1 MRPELRISE
10 DGSSTLYRADLDEHY
25 HSFHGAI
32 QESMHVFIE
41 AGLKNVRPKSALNI
55 LEIGFGTGLNALL
68 TWIHKPEGIIHYHG
82 LEKYP
87 VDPDLTALIN
97 YPQLLGGERV
107 LRHFSAMHAG
117 VWDQEM
123 VIQDDFLL
131 TKLKVDLCDFEFKT
145 RYDLVYFDAFAPE
158 KQPEL
163 WTDTI
168 FRNIFNK
175 MSHGGVL
182 TTYSAKGAVRRSMQ
196 AAGFEV
202 ERIPGPPGKREM
214 LRATKE

>member
-1 MRPELRISE
+1 MRPELKISE

-41 AGLKNVRPKSALNI
+41 AGLRKVNPKSSLNI

-82 LEKYP
+82 VEKFP
-87 VDPDLTALIN
+87 LDPDLTAMIN
-97 YPQLLGGERV
+97 YPKLLGGEAVFRT
-107 LRHFSAMHAG
+107 FSAMHAG
-117 VWDQEM
+117 VWEKEIN
-123 VIQDDFLL
+123 IQGDFLL
-131 TKLKVDLCDFEFKT
+131 TKLRVDLCDFELKT
-145 RYDLVYFDAFAPE
+145 HYDLVYFDAFAPE

-175 MSHGGVL
+175 LSEGGIL

-196 AAGFEV
+196 AAGFKV

-214 LRATKE
+214 LRAIKE